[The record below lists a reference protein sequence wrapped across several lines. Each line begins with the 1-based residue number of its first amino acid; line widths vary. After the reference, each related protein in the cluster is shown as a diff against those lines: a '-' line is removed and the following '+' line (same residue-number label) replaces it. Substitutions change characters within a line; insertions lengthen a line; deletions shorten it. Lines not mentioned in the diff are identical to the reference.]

1 ATFPVLKSEDTL
13 FAIPIFHVYAH
24 NIHCQLHSNPRYIAG
39 FGLTDGEGT
48 ERLWSYLN
56 QFASMTRSMSS
67 SNRHLVLTDAVLHY
81 SEKKVELLTYPGKK
95 VSGVHEAV
103 VGDLTS
109 RADPIF
115 LYIDLVSRYL
125 ALDMCHTRR
134 NTTQKEELKK
144 AIEEMEEREDFDF
157 ARLTTV
163 NHPFL
168 RRYSDLVDRNVAVA
182 LKDYFMEMIK
192 CCCLYESKRDACRG
206 SAKAQKISLALD
218 SFKKSAREAQ
228 SILQKHLNEKFER
241 RLGECQPVEFV
252 KMARRIQ
259 ELSGSAWM
267 TKVTLPI
274 EPPNAQSVPVLVK
287 QVYPIYAL
295 RLCQQCPENNGQ
307 DIVWNRDANA
317 GLNMRTILTR
327 YIVSNYDLA
336 SRPLEISRARRRQ
349 EDDEA

>member
-1 ATFPVLKSEDTL
+1 
-13 FAIPIFHVYAH
+13 
-24 NIHCQLHSNPRYIAG
+24 
-39 FGLTDGEGT
+39 
-48 ERLWSYLN
+48 
-56 QFASMTRSMSS
+56 
-67 SNRHLVLTDAVLHY
+67 
-81 SEKKVELLTYPGKK
+81 
-95 VSGVHEAV
+95 
-103 VGDLTS
+103 
-109 RADPIF
+109 
-115 LYIDLVSRYL
+115 
-125 ALDMCHTRR
+125 
-134 NTTQKEELKK
+134 
-144 AIEEMEEREDFDF
+144 MEEREDFDF

-274 EPPNAQSVPVLVK
+274 EPPNAQSVPVLFYSE